1 MVLSFEDFW
10 RNLPFERL
18 PERFDGIEHRRVRR
32 EEDEL
37 DAEFVGPLL
46 GEFRMMAAIVVGDEQ
61 NPPDRILLTNRF

>member
-1 MVLSFEDFW
+1 MIFSLEDFW

-37 DAEFVGPLL
+37 DAEFVGPSLS
-46 GEFRMMAAIVVGDEQ
+46 EFGMMSTIVIGNEQ
-61 NPPDRILLTNRF
+61 NPSDRILLANSL